1 MICIVT
7 ALSFEAQP
15 LIEHYNLT
23 NIENSYFRIYK
34 SEDIMLIISGVGKL
48 RSAVATTYVLSQ
60 IENIDRAAAINI
72 GLCGAYN
79 RDYAIGTPILI
90 NKIADMDTGYEYFP
104 DILFSHDMI
113 EGELET
119 HAKAVS
125 RGGNAK
131 TNEKQGKR
139 FVDMEAAGFF
149 EAASSFLPPHRI
161 SCIKIV
167 SDYLE
172 GERIHRK
179 DVVKAIEG
187 AVPQV
192 QTIHRVMSQDIENM
206 VDIFDANDIEY
217 LEDISRHLRLTVTQ
231 RHELFDT
238 AFKYKLR
245 TGKSL
250 PMFNYVSIRTMSKK
264 EGKRKFEQIKES
276 LWRE

>member
-1 MICIVT
+1 MICIIT

-15 LIEHYNLT
+15 LIEHYDLT
-23 NIENSYFRIYK
+23 NVGNPYFKIYESK
-34 SEDIMLIISGVGKL
+34 DIMLIISGVGKL
-48 RSAVATTYVLSQ
+48 RSAVATTYLLSQ
-60 IENIDRAAAINI
+60 IGHIDRSAAINI

-79 RDYAIGTPILI
+79 RDCAIGTPILI
-90 NKIADMDTGYEYFP
+90 NKIKDMDTRYEYFP
-104 DILFSHDMI
+104 DILFSHDMV
-113 EGELET
+113 EGALET
-119 HAKAVS
+119 HSKVMS
-125 RGGNAK
+125 REDSPKLKGR
-131 TNEKQGKR
+131 QGKG

-206 VDIFDANDIEY
+206 VDILDANDREY
-217 LEDISRHLRLTVTQ
+217 LEDMSRHLRLTVTQ

-250 PMFNYVSIRTMSKK
+250 PMFNYVSIRTMSKR